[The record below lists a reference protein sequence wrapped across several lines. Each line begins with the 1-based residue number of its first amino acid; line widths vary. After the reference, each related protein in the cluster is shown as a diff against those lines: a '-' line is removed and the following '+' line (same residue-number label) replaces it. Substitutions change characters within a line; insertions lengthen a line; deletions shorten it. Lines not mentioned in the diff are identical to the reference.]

1 MAKKTKKT
9 KEEIPVDPLDNV
21 TPITDED
28 REKALKAEKNV
39 LQGNVVTVPDDAI
52 VNIPISGAFRKAIDG
67 LLFYIMEPLTANQ
80 IIMSME
86 KVKKNFEGYEPE
98 QISPD
103 DKAIW
108 CVMTLLTE
116 ISWQAAKQGKTVET
130 DKKIDET
137 VADVIRGVEGAID
150 KMVNKVDKIR
160 SIKKDIKIIKDKPG
174 ELRRKKS

>member
-1 MAKKTKKT
+1 
-9 KEEIPVDPLDNV
+9 
-21 TPITDED
+21 
-28 REKALKAEKNV
+28 
-39 LQGNVVTVPDDAI
+39 
-52 VNIPISGAFRKAIDG
+52 
-67 LLFYIMEPLTANQ
+67 
-80 IIMSME
+80 ME